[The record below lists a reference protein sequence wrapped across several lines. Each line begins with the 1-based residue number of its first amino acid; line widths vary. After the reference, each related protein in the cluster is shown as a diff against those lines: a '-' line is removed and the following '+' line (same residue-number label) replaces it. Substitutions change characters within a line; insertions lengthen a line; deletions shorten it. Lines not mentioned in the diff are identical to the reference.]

1 MKKKAKEKQITIT
14 NPEDFLDL
22 ILLYFPREYNSG
34 YEKAKH
40 SLEVMERESKK
51 IKPYSV
57 EEICYWLNLASFADM
72 AIQDIQA
79 HGVVANQRRHSLDK
93 VSVVFS
99 VLGSKELRATWE

>member
-1 MKKKAKEKQITIT
+1 MSKTLKRGDDMKKKAKEKQITIT

-72 AIQDIQA
+72 AIQDIQT
-79 HGVVANQRRHSLDK
+79 HGVVAN
-93 VSVVFS
+93 
-99 VLGSKELRATWE
+99 

>member
-1 MKKKAKEKQITIT
+1 MLKFTKKVLEEDGDMKKKIKNRQVTGQITIT

-22 ILLYFPREYNSG
+22 ILIYFPREYASG

-40 SLEVMERESKK
+40 SINVMEQESKK

-72 AIQDIQA
+72 AIQDIQT
-79 HGVVANQRRHSLDK
+79 HGVVEN
-93 VSVVFS
+93 
-99 VLGSKELRATWE
+99 